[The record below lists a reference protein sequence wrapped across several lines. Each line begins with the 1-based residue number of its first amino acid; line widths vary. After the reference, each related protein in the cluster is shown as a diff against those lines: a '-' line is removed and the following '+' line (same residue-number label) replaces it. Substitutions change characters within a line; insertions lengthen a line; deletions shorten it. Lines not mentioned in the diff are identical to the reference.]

1 MISSC
6 GYISTEIMEIALVA
20 VIPLIILRT
29 CVAMIAKINREKK
42 ENSIIWDWI
51 EIAIEI
57 ISGMDILCLMV
68 LSYYSPNLFINVSLS
83 LMNHIFGE

>member
-20 VIPLIILRT
+20 FIPLIILGT
-29 CVAMIAKINREKK
+29 CVAMVAKINREKK
-42 ENSIIWDWI
+42 NSIIWDWI

-57 ISGMDILCLMV
+57 ISVMDILCLMV

-83 LMNHIFGE
+83 FMNHIFGE

>member
-6 GYISTEIMEIALVA
+6 GYILTEIMEIALVA
-20 VIPLIILRT
+20 LIPLIILGI
-29 CVAMIAKINREKK
+29 CVAMIAKKNREKK

-57 ISGMDILCLMV
+57 ISVMDILCLMV
-68 LSYYSPNLFINVSLS
+68 CFILLLAKS
-83 LMNHIFGE
+83 FY

>member
-1 MISSC
+1 M
-6 GYISTEIMEIALVA
+6 YIVLYG
-20 VIPLIILRT
+20 
-29 CVAMIAKINREKK
+29 KITKYWKMRMWNEKK

>member
-6 GYISTEIMEIALVA
+6 GYILTEIMEIALVA
-20 VIPLIILRT
+20 LIPLIILGIY
-29 CVAMIAKINREKK
+29 VAMIAKINREKK

-68 LSYYSPNLFINVSLS
+68 CFILLLAKS
-83 LMNHIFGE
+83 FY

>member
-6 GYISTEIMEIALVA
+6 GYTSTKIMEITLVA
-20 VIPLIILRT
+20 FIPLIILGT
-29 CVAMIAKINREKK
+29 VVAMIAKINREEK

-51 EIAIEI
+51 EI
-57 ISGMDILCLMV
+57 ISGMDILCLIV
-68 LSYYSPNLFINVSLS
+68 LSYYSPNLFINFSLS

>member
-1 MISSC
+1 
-6 GYISTEIMEIALVA
+6 
-20 VIPLIILRT
+20 
-29 CVAMIAKINREKK
+29 MIAKINREKK

-57 ISGMDILCLMV
+57 ISVMDILCLMV

>member
-20 VIPLIILRT
+20 VIPLIILGT

-42 ENSIIWDWI
+42 EKSIIWDWI

>member
-20 VIPLIILRT
+20 FIPLIILGT

-42 ENSIIWDWI
+42 ENSIIWDW
-51 EIAIEI
+51 IEI

>member
-6 GYISTEIMEIALVA
+6 GYTSTKIMEITLVA
-20 VIPLIILRT
+20 SIPLIILGT
-29 CVAMIAKINREKK
+29 VVAMIAKINREEK

-57 ISGMDILCLMV
+57 ISGMDILCLIV
-68 LSYYSPNLFINVSLS
+68 LSYYSPNLFINFSLS

>member
-20 VIPLIILRT
+20 FIPLIIFGT
-29 CVAMIAKINREKK
+29 CVAMVAKINREKK

-57 ISGMDILCLMV
+57 ISVMDILCLMV

-83 LMNHIFGE
+83 FMNHIFGE

>member
-20 VIPLIILRT
+20 CIPLIILGIY
-29 CVAMIAKINREKK
+29 VAMIAKINREKK

-57 ISGMDILCLMV
+57 ISVMDILCLMV

-83 LMNHIFGE
+83 FMNHIFGE